1 MLAIGRALVG
11 NPKLLLLDEP
21 SVGIQPSIIQEIA
34 ASLARLNAQEGLT
47 MVLVE
52 QNLGM
57 IRRLG
62 QRGYAIDKGR
72 VTATLDREELGDR
85 DLLARHLAI

>member
-1 MLAIGRALVG
+1 
-11 NPKLLLLDEP
+11 
-21 SVGIQPSIIQEIA
+21 
-34 ASLARLNAQEGLT
+34 

-57 IRRLG
+57 IRQLG

-72 VTATLDREELGDR
+72 VTATLDRDELRDR